1 VTAAVPVRHALPQTW
16 SALLKKAARPAVTAR
31 RGRASSTHGD
41 AVTAPSHTDLS
52 HTDPSHTDSGHAG
65 SRPQGKPG
73 RPWWVLLTL
82 CLLFL
87 GTLLALALMTHTP
100 LILIAEALAVVLFGI
115 SALLKEW

>member
-1 VTAAVPVRHALPQTW
+1 M
-16 SALLKKAARPAVTAR
+16 
-31 RGRASSTHGD
+31 
-41 AVTAPSHTDLS
+41 TAPSHTTLN
-52 HTDPSHTDSGHAG
+52 HTDPSRTDPGCTESDHTG
-65 SRPQGKPG
+65 SHPPDKPG

-87 GTLLALALMTHTP
+87 GTLLVLALMTHTP